1 MAELKTQKTKAS
13 VTDFINGIADDARRK
28 DCRTVLKLMRDA
40 TGAPPR
46 MWGPSIV
53 GFGDWRYKY
62 ASGREGDW
70 FLAGFSPRKDSL
82 TLYLMPGLQAHSA
95 RLRVLGKH
103 KTGKGC
109 LYIRQLSDVDPAV
122 LKQLIADGVKAART
136 LAAAQTLNDAGS

>member
-28 DCRTVLKLMRDA
+28 DCRTVLKLMKDA

-53 GFGDWRYKY
+53 GFGELRYKY

-70 FLAGFSPRKDSL
+70 FLTGFSPRKDSL
-82 TLYLMPGLQAHSA
+82 TLYLMPGLQAHGA
-95 RLRVLGKH
+95 HLRVLGKH

-109 LYIRQLSDVDPAV
+109 LYIKQLADVDPSV
-122 LKQLIADGVKAART
+122 LKQLIGDAVTAARKFS
-136 LAAAQTLNDAGS
+136 ASH